1 MISRFGQN
9 ISISSDELKSL
20 VFQTLEAAFSNLG
33 KKSVPPCNG
42 FPTIGKK
49 VLVLPPDHTR
59 LNSQAGP
66 ITAIA
71 YEWLIARGVQ
81 VDILPTLG
89 THNAMTE
96 KQLRMMFGESIPL
109 SAFKVHDWRNGVVRK
124 GVVSGEMLS
133 ELSGGKVDY
142 TVGVEVNRLLFDGYD
157 LILSIG
163 QVVPHEVVGMANYTK
178 NIVVGA
184 GGSDI
189 INKSHFLGAV
199 CNMETILGQTDTPV
213 RRLFNYAVDEF
224 LSDLPISY
232 ILTVMQQDYQTGG
245 MHMRGFYASDDAEC
259 YNEACKLA
267 RKVNITRLDREPE
280 KVVVYL
286 DPHEFQSTWLG
297 NKAVYR
303 TRMAIADGGELIV
316 LAPALKEFG
325 EDPKIDELIRK
336 YGYRGTPATLKA
348 VEENEDLRSN
358 LGAAAHLIHGSSEGR
373 FSITYCPGPDVTLE
387 EVRSVGF
394 NAHPYDEMAARYHPA
409 KLKDGFNTL
418 PDGEEIF
425 YISNPALGLW
435 AYREKFGGNQ

>member
-1 MISRFGQN
+1 MVSKCGKN
-9 ISISSDELKSL
+9 VSIRQDELREL
-20 VFQTLEAAFSNLG
+20 VFQALEKAGPLE
-33 KKSVPPCNG
+33 
-42 FPTIGKK
+42 K
-49 VLVLPPDHTR
+49 VLILPPDHTR
-59 LNSQAGP
+59 LNSMAGP
-66 ITAIA
+66 ITAMV
-71 YEWLIARGVQ
+71 YEKLTADGVQ

-89 THNAMTE
+89 THNPMTE
-96 KQLRMMFGESIPL
+96 AQLRMMFGETIPQ
-109 SAFKVHDWRNGVVRK
+109 SAFQVHDWRNEVVRK
-124 GVVSGEMLS
+124 GLIDGEMLS
-133 ELSGGKVDY
+133 KLSGGKVDY
-142 TVGVEVNRLLFDGYD
+142 TVGVEVNKMLFDGYD
-157 LILSIG
+157 LILSVG

-213 RRLFNYAVDEF
+213 RKLFNHAVDTY
-224 LSDLPISY
+224 LSDLPITY
-232 ILTVMQQDYQTGG
+232 ILTVMEQDYSTGE
-245 MHMRGFYASDDAEC
+245 MHMRGFYSSDDVEC
-259 YNEACKLA
+259 YTEACELA
-267 RKVNITRLDREPE
+267 RKVNITLLDREPK

-325 EDPKIDELIRK
+325 EDPTIDKLIRK
-336 YGYRGTPATLKA
+336 FGYKGTPATLKA
-348 VEENEDLRSN
+348 VEENEELAAN

-373 FSITYCPGPDVTLE
+373 FSITYCPGPDITLD

-394 NAHPYDEMAARYHPA
+394 EAAPYDEMAARYNPDE
-409 KLKDGFNTL
+409 LKDGFNTL

-435 AYREKFGGNQ
+435 AYKEKFGDK